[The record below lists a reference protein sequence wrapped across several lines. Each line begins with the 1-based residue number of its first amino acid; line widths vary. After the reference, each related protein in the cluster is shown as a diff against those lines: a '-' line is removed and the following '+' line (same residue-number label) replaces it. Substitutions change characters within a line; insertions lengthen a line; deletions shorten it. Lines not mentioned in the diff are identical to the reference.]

1 MQSPGL
7 LLTIVAFALM
17 LGPLVFFHE
26 LGHYFAGRI
35 FGIKAEVFSI
45 GFGSE
50 VAGWTDKRGTR
61 WKLSWLPLGGY
72 VKFAGDMSAAG
83 LTDPAWLELPA
94 DQRSRTFQ
102 AKPVWQRA
110 IVVAAGPVTNFILAF
125 LILLGFALAYGD
137 DRTPST
143 VGVVEPGSAAQ
154 SIGLQSGD
162 RITSIGGRSMST
174 FEDML
179 YYVRGRAGQ
188 QVHIEFDRKGV
199 AMERDVKIGEAH
211 EKDAYGN
218 EQPGIGRLGIG
229 PTHPI
234 FVRVGVL
241 EAPGVALRELG
252 NLLRV
257 TGEGLGQL
265 LMGQRSVKDMSGV
278 VGMASVSGQ
287 QLELGIAPFIWL
299 IAFISINL
307 GFINLLPIPMLDG
320 GHLLF
325 YAIEAVR
332 RRPVTPQIQEW
343 AFRGGLVAI
352 LALFVVV
359 TFNDLDKAGLWRHL
373 AGLIG

>member
-26 LGHYFAGRI
+26 LGHYFAGRM
-35 FGIKAEVFSI
+35 FGIKADIFSI
-45 GFGSE
+45 GFGNE
-50 VAGWTDKRGTR
+50 IVGWTDKRGTR

-94 DQRSRTFQ
+94 NERARTFQ
-102 AKPVWQRA
+102 AKSVWQRA

-125 LILLGFALAYGD
+125 LILMGLALAYGD
-137 DRTPST
+137 NRTPST
-143 VGVVEPGSAAQ
+143 VGLVEPSSAAQ
-154 SIGLQSGD
+154 SIGLQPGD
-162 RITSIGGRSMST
+162 RITAIGGRSMST
-174 FEDML
+174 FEDL
-179 YYVRGRAGQ
+179 LFYVQGRSGEQVRIEFNRGGTAMARDVTIGRAH
-188 QVHIEFDRKGV
+188 V
-199 AMERDVKIGEAH
+199 
-211 EKDAYGN
+211 KDANGN
-218 EQPGIGRLGIG
+218 EPNIGRLGIG
-229 PTHPI
+229 PTQPV

-265 LMGQRSVKDMSGV
+265 LTGRRSVKEMSGV
-278 VGMASVSGQ
+278 VGMAGVSGE
-287 QLELGIAPFIWL
+287 QLSLGFAPFIWL
-299 IAFISINL
+299 VAFISINL
-307 GFINLLPIPMLDG
+307 GFINLLPVPMLDG

-359 TFNDLDKAGLWRHL
+359 TFNDLDKVGLWQHL
-373 AGLIG
+373 RGLIG